1 MITIDVTEVLAAAD
15 KAKRSPK
22 PVPEIRLVSGARLP
36 RKKRVKKKPVVVDPD
51 VEKAL
56 PEPQSELLQSLYR
69 EFSALK
75 VERNR
80 LSTEIAHLV
89 ENGAP
94 QERLKEQYDKI
105 EGYRPRLQDLYDKIE
120 YVSQHGELPVVPE
133 TPEEP
138 ETLAS
143 LKLKKESLIDER
155 YKLRKKL
162 QKRVAKNPQRCID
175 WELRLAQ
182 ADIEYQDICERIKQ
196 MEGKA

>member
-1 MITIDVTEVLAAAD
+1 MLIIDVTEVLAAAE
-15 KAKRSPK
+15 KAKHTPK
-22 PVPEIRLVSGARLP
+22 PAPEIRLVSGARLP
-36 RKKRVKKKPVVVDPD
+36 RKKRVRKKPVGVEPD
-51 VEKAL
+51 IEKSP

-89 ENGAP
+89 EKRTP
-94 QERLKEQYDKI
+94 KERLKEQYDKI
-105 EGYRPRLQDLYDKIE
+105 ESYRPRLQDLYDKIE
-120 YVSQHGELPVVPE
+120 YVRQHGELPVVPE
-133 TPEEP
+133 APQEP

-182 ADIEYQDICERIKQ
+182 ADIEFQDICARIKQ